1 MPSRPAVRHEVIAT
15 VRNLHESADLA
26 VPVMRHLKEGG
37 RLSYVE
43 RTGRTGA
50 DSAWARSW
58 RTWGNATT
66 SPSLGGVLVRQ
77 RDANRG
83 HAGFFVSRTPTRVRL
98 LAHRAP
104 S

>member
-15 VRNLHESADLA
+15 GLNVPESAELA
-26 VPVMRHLKEGG
+26 VPVMRHLKKGG

-43 RTGRTGA
+43 RTGHTGA

-58 RTWGNATT
+58 LTWGNATT
-66 SPSLGGVLVRQ
+66 SPSLGGILVRQ

-83 HAGFFVSRTPTRVRL
+83 HAGFFVSRTPTRVRPF
-98 LAHRAP
+98 AYRAP
-104 S
+104 T